1 MKLLPHCIFIM
12 KTLKIMVILHEMLW
26 FEVVYTFLLA
36 AVLIRNDQES
46 RNETMLL
53 EVTLPLEQ
61 KSLSNS

>member
-1 MKLLPHCIFIM
+1 
-12 KTLKIMVILHEMLW
+12 MVILHEMLW
-26 FEVVYTFLLA
+26 FEVVYIFLLA

-46 RNETMLL
+46 SNGTVLL